1 MNEERKDYSQ
11 AEREALAKK
20 GEALPDGSF
29 PIANVADLHNAIQ
42 AVGRASDSAKAKA
55 FIIKRAKAL
64 GATSELPEDWRSAVE
79 DLEHRETLAERLSGG
94 LVEHRSF
101 GEISEIREE
110 NGKLVFRGY
119 ASLTGVPY
127 PVGRFEETIAPG
139 AFKRTLGED
148 PDVSLLINHD
158 GLPIARTKAGTLR
171 LAEDE
176 RGLRVDADLDER
188 DPDVQRVKAKME
200 SGSLDG
206 QMSFAFRC
214 NDDVWSDDMSERTVR
229 SLTLHRGDVSIV
241 THGASPSTYSEI
253 AYRSMQ
259 GWLDAEQRAGKVFSE
274 GSMMQLNNIMNR
286 VQTADNNVD
295 KALEEFADLTNQ
307 PNTNAPEN
315 GGSDGDGMG
324 QGSYAGRD
332 IKRDAE
338 KRARDFKLKYKRSR

>member
-1 MNEERKDYSQ
+1 MTEERKDYSQ
-11 AEREALAKK
+11 AEREELAKK
-20 GEALPDGSF
+20 GEALPDGSY
-29 PIANVADLHNAIQ
+29 PIANVADLKNAIQ
-42 AVGRASDSAKAKA
+42 AIGRASNPSKAKA

-64 GATSELPEDWRSAVE
+64 GATGELPEDWRSDVE
-79 DLEHRETLAERLSGG
+79 NLEHRETLAQRLSEG

-110 NGKLVFRGY
+110 GGSLVFRGY

-127 PVGRFEETIAPG
+127 PVGPFEETISAG
-139 AFKRTLGED
+139 AFKRTLSED

-171 LAEDE
+171 LNEDE
-176 RGLRVDADLDER
+176 RGLRVDADLDTR
-188 DPDVQRVKAKME
+188 DPDVQRVVAKMAN
-200 SGSLDG
+200 GSLDG

-259 GWLDAEQRAGKVFSE
+259 GWLEAEQRAGKVFSE
-274 GSMMQLNNIMNR
+274 GNMAQLNNIMNR

-295 KALEEFADLTNQ
+295 KALEEFSNLTNQ
-307 PNTNAPEN
+307 PNTNAPSN
-315 GGSDGDGMG
+315 SDADGDKME
-324 QGSYAGRD
+324 QGHYAGRSE
-332 IKRDAE
+332 KLDAE
-338 KRARDFKLKYKRSR
+338 SRSLAFKLKYKRSL